1 MRRSERKQY
10 LDSRFYNG
18 QRYVEWSNATL
29 DDLKGSVGFTL
40 SLRSTRHGTDAE
52 RREQIA
58 ELRPEVQRRSPRL
71 VGALDEWD
79 DELR

>member
-1 MRRSERKQY
+1 MGRSERKQY

-29 DDLKGSVGFTL
+29 DDLRGSVEFSL
-40 SLRSTRHGTDAE
+40 SLRSTSHGTDAE

-58 ELRPEVQRRSPRL
+58 VLRPEVQRRSPRL
-71 VGALDEWD
+71 AGAFDEWAD
-79 DELR
+79 GLR